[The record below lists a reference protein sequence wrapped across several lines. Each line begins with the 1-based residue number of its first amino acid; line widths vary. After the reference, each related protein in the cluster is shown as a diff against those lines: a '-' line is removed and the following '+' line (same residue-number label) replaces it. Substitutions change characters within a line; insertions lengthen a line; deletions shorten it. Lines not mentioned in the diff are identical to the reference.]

1 MFFLLFSGT
10 IPPRCVPVLN
20 AILKMMG
27 DSMYTHS
34 KIASRFQKLFLLGL
48 FLFLLPSSVQA
59 AKTTDFFAQSFEFNV
74 MKSLGHQKYNE
85 RVTAIIATFL
95 RQRNSALSEKTARE
109 YAWYITDAGREFG
122 VDPFLVASIL
132 VKESTAKWDARSP
145 KGAYGLMQI
154 HWKAHQK
161 SIRKAFGIIKTLED
175 LMEPQNNIRV
185 GTYLL
190 ANHIRRYQDTDRAL
204 DRYLGAPRTSY
215 KKTILDFYKSMSGIY
230 LKRQKEG

>member
-1 MFFLLFSGT
+1 MYMSTKAVSLFRPMFF
-10 IPPRCVPVLN
+10 
-20 AILKMMG
+20 
-27 DSMYTHS
+27 
-34 KIASRFQKLFLLGL
+34 LGL
-48 FLFLLPSSVQA
+48 FLLSLSLPAEA
-59 AKTTDFFAQSFEFNV
+59 AKTTDFFAESFEFNV
-74 MKSLGHQKYNE
+74 MKSLGHQKYND

-95 RQRNSALSEKTARE
+95 KQRNPKLSEKTARE

-132 VKESTAKWDARSP
+132 VKESTAKKDARSP

-161 SIRKAFGIIKTLED
+161 SIRKAFGIIKTLDD

-185 GTYLL
+185 GTYLF

-215 KKTILDFYKSMSGIY
+215 KKTILDFYKSMSGLY
-230 LKRQKEG
+230 LRRSREES